1 MTKTKK
7 PLPGRKKG
15 KGPRRTHFA
24 RSDLPE
30 VYRMRHYLDGG
41 ERPGGRAYARNYSEL
56 AEAFNCSES
65 LAAAACAQAEALFR
79 TGGLVQIGTMFA
91 LSRPGEVPG

>member
-1 MTKTKK
+1 MAKAKK
-7 PLPGRKKG
+7 PPSGRKAKA
-15 KGPRRTHFA
+15 RQRTHFA

-79 TGGLVQIGTMFA
+79 TGGLVQIGTRFV
-91 LSRPGEVPG
+91 LSRFREVPG

>member
-1 MTKTKK
+1 MAKAKK
-7 PLPGRKKG
+7 PSSGRKAKA
-15 KGPRRTHFA
+15 RQRTHFT

-30 VYRMRHYLDGG
+30 VYRMRHFIDG
-41 ERPGGRAYARNYSEL
+41 RQPPGRAYARSYGEL

-79 TGGLVQIGTMFA
+79 TGGLVQIGTRFA
-91 LSRPGEVPG
+91 LSHPGEVPG